1 MKKLTLILTMVLIVS
16 AIGGGSINAFAAT
29 NNIDASDVLF
39 DLQNSQIAGEN
50 FNVDEY
56 GYSDEKDVKLLAFA
70 EYGFAFDKS
79 KSDYNIYLYVY
90 NPSGREIK
98 AERNVVSIAT
108 VYENGKAVDYDK
120 FALKL
125 LSV

>member
-56 GYSDEKDVKLLAFA
+56 GYSD
-70 EYGFAFDKS
+70 
-79 KSDYNIYLYVY
+79 
-90 NPSGREIK
+90 
-98 AERNVVSIAT
+98 
-108 VYENGKAVDYDK
+108 
-120 FALKL
+120 
-125 LSV
+125 